1 MTQLQFLATVGAV
14 TLLFVA
20 GGALG
25 SVFTLWLS
33 DRPERAK
40 KTSPA
45 PKPQRAKPH
54 VAHVVPRP
62 PESAQHLPALT
73 VDYLPRR
80 TLMIPPGGLDDDDVT
95 EVRDKTRLDLMRHHT
110 AWGPQAR
117 GEERAS

>member
-1 MTQLQFLATVGAV
+1 VTQLQFLATVGAV

-33 DRPERAK
+33 ERPERARK
-40 KTSPA
+40 RKPDRPRAENRNKQVSVPA
-45 PKPQRAKPH
+45 HPVPLP
-54 VAHVVPRP
+54 VVYQEVTR
-62 PESAQHLPALT
+62 LP
-73 VDYLPRR
+73 V
-80 TLMIPPGGLDDDDVT
+80 LDGDVT
-95 EVRDKTRLDLMRHHT
+95 EVRDPTRLDLMRHHT